1 MVNTS
6 IQTYESLL
14 NTEVDI
20 KEWYFYHP
28 ASLCIVQTYQV
39 AEDIKGVSYAVGRLL
54 RLFRTHTYQAGTQG
68 NQCTSTCG
76 SVGAQLISQLIY
88 NGF

>member
-14 NTEVDI
+14 NAEVDI

-28 ASLCIVQTYQV
+28 ASLCIVQTHQV
-39 AEDIKGVSYAVGRLL
+39 AEDINGVSYTPM
-54 RLFRTHTYQAGTQG
+54 RLFSTGTYQAGAQG
-68 NQCTSTCG
+68 NSCTSTCG

-88 NGF
+88 NAF